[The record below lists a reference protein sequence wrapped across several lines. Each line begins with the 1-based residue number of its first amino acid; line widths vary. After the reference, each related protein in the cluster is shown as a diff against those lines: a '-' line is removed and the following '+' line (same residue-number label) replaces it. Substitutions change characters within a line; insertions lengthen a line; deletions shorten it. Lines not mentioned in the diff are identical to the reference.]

1 VLLGAS
7 LLWFGRYGFNAGSA
21 PAANGL
27 AALAFANTAV
37 VTCAAVLAWLI
48 VEQLRTGRPRTLGAA
63 SGAVA
68 GLVAIIPAC
77 GFVDLWAAVAIGL
90 VAGVICPLA
99 CSLKWRLR
107 LDDSLD
113 VVAIHLGGGL
123 VGTLMVGLF
132 ATRAV
137 NSTGLPAD
145 GLVYGGG
152 FTQLGRRAIAVGAVG
167 LYPFVVTLV
176 IGYLITVTIGFRARP
191 ESEAGGLD
199 LSEHA
204 ETGYELGLGTGS
216 GRGEDT
222 GPPPPW
228 TGNGA
233 GAGPAAGSPE
243 TLGGLVRAE
252 RGVPGTAA
260 DVEPGRGEVPPHRG
274 RRLHV
279 GEPVLHAPHE
289 VPDPVRDRRQRDDR
303 GEHAVPPERSGGG
316 GEHAV
321 ALRRRQE
328 RPRQR

>member
-1 VLLGAS
+1 
-7 LLWFGRYGFNAGSA
+7 
-21 PAANGL
+21 
-27 AALAFANTAV
+27 
-37 VTCAAVLAWLI
+37 
-48 VEQLRTGRPRTLGAA
+48 
-63 SGAVA
+63 
-68 GLVAIIPAC
+68 
-77 GFVDLWAAVAIGL
+77 VDLWGAVAIGL

-176 IGYLITVTIGFRARP
+176 IGYLITVTIGFRVRP

-199 LSEHA
+199 LNEHA

-222 GPPPPW
+222 GPPPPR

-233 GAGPAAGSPE
+233 RERDPPPAA
-243 TLGGLVRAE
+243 L
-252 RGVPGTAA
+252 
-260 DVEPGRGEVPPHRG
+260 
-274 RRLHV
+274 RL
-279 GEPVLHAPHE
+279 
-289 VPDPVRDRRQRDDR
+289 
-303 GEHAVPPERSGGG
+303 
-316 GEHAV
+316 
-321 ALRRRQE
+321 
-328 RPRQR
+328 